1 MANGSDNGTKL
12 TFKGL
17 CEALL
22 LSFKVAQV
30 FFSYIGVGWCSILY
44 IRTFL

>member
-17 CEALL
+17 CVVLL
-22 LSFKVAQV
+22 PSCKVAQV
-30 FFSYIGVGWCSILY
+30 FYTGVGWCSVL
-44 IRTFL
+44 